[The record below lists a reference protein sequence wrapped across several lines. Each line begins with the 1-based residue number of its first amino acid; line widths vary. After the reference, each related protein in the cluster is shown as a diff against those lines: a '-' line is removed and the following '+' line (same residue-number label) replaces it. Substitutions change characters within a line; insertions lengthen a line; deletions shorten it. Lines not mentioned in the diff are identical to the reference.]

1 MIIENP
7 GKSPLLAQEKSQQR
21 ESGTLSSENIGEKLK
36 ASYMSYKK
44 SLQQESPQAT
54 DSILERLTAEKT
66 YYTTRQTALNKGWM
80 EEKDI
85 MNMEKQVASHFQ
97 KEEKEKGPQTSPF
110 KKRTGTIKRK
120 KSEYELER

>member
-7 GKSPLLAQEKSQQR
+7 GKSPLLAQKKSQQR
-21 ESGTLSSENIGEKLK
+21 ESGPLSSENIGEKLK

-44 SLQQESPQAT
+44 SLQEESPQAT
-54 DSILERLTAEKT
+54 DSILERLTAEKN

-85 MNMEKQVASHFQ
+85 TNYEYGETSRFSFSKGREGKRSSNFTLQEENRNNKK
-97 KEEKEKGPQTSPF
+97 KE
-110 KKRTGTIKRK
+110 I
-120 KSEYELER
+120 

>member
-1 MIIENP
+1 MIIEDP

-66 YYTTRQTALNKGWM
+66 YYTTRQTALNKGW
-80 EEKDI
+80 I
-85 MNMEKQVASHFQ
+85 S
-97 KEEKEKGPQTSPF
+97 
-110 KKRTGTIKRK
+110 
-120 KSEYELER
+120 L